1 MDASTRRPVPPRLDD
16 PAWVDD
22 IVAQAVRQVASG
34 TTAAEVPSRD
44 GTTAGPSPRRAGRV
58 VRKVAR
64 GAPAPVETG
73 LAGESSE
80 PAPDNEV
87 GEPLARTDWLARP
100 LTRRRLAAGLEWVL
114 VVLGALLV
122 AVAIKTFLI
131 QAFYIPSGSMLPTL
145 APDDRVLVNK
155 VSYDLHDVNR
165 GDLIVFSRP
174 AEVGGDIDDLIKR
187 VIGLPGDTVEVRQS
201 VVYVNGLALDEPY
214 LEAGVSFADTRP
226 VVVPPGMVFVMGDNR
241 PGSRDSRVFGP
252 VPVEDIVG
260 RAFFRIW
267 PPSRAGFL

>member
-1 MDASTRRPVPPRLDD
+1 MEPELLDQGRRPVPARLDD

-22 IVAQAVRQVASG
+22 IVNQAVAKVE
-34 TTAAEVPSRD
+34 TAARQEAVATP
-44 GTTAGPSPRRAGRV
+44 APPRRV
-58 VRKVAR
+58 VRKVTRPRSEGPDQEPEEAVELPPTV
-64 GAPAPVETG
+64 APGDEWP
-73 LAGESSE
+73 AGEQDGTIGTS
-80 PAPDNEV
+80 A
-87 GEPLARTDWLARP
+87 GARSFVARF
-100 LTRRRLAAGLEWVL
+100 EWAL
-114 VVLGALLV
+114 VVAGSLLV
-122 AVAIKTFLI
+122 AIAIKTFLI

-174 AEVGGDIDDLIKR
+174 EEVGGEIDDLIKR
-187 VIGLPGDTVEVRQS
+187 VIGLPGDTVEVTHS

-214 LEAGVSFADTRP
+214 LEKEVTFSDSGPVAVPAGT
-226 VVVPPGMVFVMGDNR
+226 VFVMGDNR
-241 PGSRDSRVFGP
+241 AGSRDSRVFGP